1 MPLAIYSY
9 VEAGRYMDAFELVI
23 YICVLTLALLSGI
36 HLITKGSL
44 FRHTDNN

>member
-1 MPLAIYSY
+1 
-9 VEAGRYMDAFELVI
+9 MDAFELVI